1 MPRIRKKEKLR
12 AQPPVELVLDRL
24 SHEGRGI
31 AHREDGKLV
40 FVDGALPGERVMAQI
55 TFTHKKYDEAATV
68 TVLEAANDRVAPPCA
83 HFGVCGGCSLQHMAP
98 KAQIAFKQTVLV
110 DHLRHFGGLAP
121 RTWLPPLTHD
131 DHAYR
136 RKARLGV
143 RYVFKKEKLL
153 VGFRE
158 RQASYLADIDACA
171 VMDPRLGQAITPLRE
186 LIGGLQ
192 ARDHI
197 AQIEVAAGDELP
209 GEAGVALV
217 FRHLVA
223 LEAADVEA
231 LTAFCRARGWQ
242 CYLQPGGYETVHR
255 VWPEAGEDR
264 LHYRLPDFTPAGGE
278 AGAGLTMAFHPNDF
292 TQVNAGINRRMV
304 RLALDLLD
312 PQPHERVLDLFC
324 GLGNF
329 TLPLATR
336 AREVVGVE
344 GVQAMVE
351 RGYENARANGLAN
364 VSFYAHD
371 LTQDFQTQPWAGLGF
386 DKILIDPP
394 RSGALEVIPHL
405 ARFGA
410 QRVVYVSC
418 NPATLAR
425 DAGEM
430 DKAGYDLVQA
440 GVMDMFTHTTHVES
454 IAVFEKRR

>member
-1 MPRIRKKEKLR
+1 MARTNKREKLR
-12 AQPPVELVLDRL
+12 AMPPVELTIDRL

-31 AHREDGKLV
+31 AHRDDGKIV
-40 FVDGALPGERVMAQI
+40 FVDGALPGEQVTAQV
-55 TFTHKKYDEAATV
+55 TFTHKKYDEAS
-68 TVLEAANDRVAPPCA
+68 VLSVQSSSAQRVAPPCA

-98 KAQIAFKQTVLV
+98 AAQIAFKQTVLV
-110 DHLRHFGGLAP
+110 DHLQHFGGIKP
-121 RTWLPPLTHD
+121 QTWLPPLTSP
-131 DHAYR
+131 DHSYR

-143 RYVFKKEKLL
+143 RFVIKKDKLL

-158 RQASYLADIDACA
+158 RQASYLADLDACF
-171 VMDPRLGQAITPLRE
+171 VMDPRLGQSITPLKQ
-186 LIGGLQ
+186 LIAGLA

-197 AQIEVAAGDELP
+197 AQVEVAAGDELEGQP
-209 GEAGVALV
+209 SVALI
-217 FRHLVA
+217 FRNLVELVPADRQA
-223 LEAADVEA
+223 LID
-231 LTAFCRARGWQ
+231 FCAERNWQ
-242 CYLQPGGYETVHR
+242 CYLQPGNYDTVHR
-255 VWPEAGEDR
+255 IWPVEGTDR
-264 LHYRLPDFTPAGGE
+264 LHYQLLDFIAPTGN
-278 AGAGLTMAFHPNDF
+278 GLTMAFHPNDF
-292 TQVNAGINRRMV
+292 TQVNAGINQRMV
-304 RLALDLLD
+304 KLALDLLD
-312 PQPHERVLDLFC
+312 PQPTERVLDLFC

-344 GVQAMVE
+344 GVDAMVQ
-351 RGYENARANGLAN
+351 RGYENARANGLGN
-364 VSFYAHD
+364 VSFYAQD
-371 LTQDFQTQPWAGLGF
+371 LTKDFSEQPWASLGF

-405 ARFGA
+405 IRFGA

-454 IAVFEKRR
+454 IAVFEKRAN

>member
-1 MPRIRKKEKLR
+1 MSRKKREKLR
-12 AQPPVELVLDRL
+12 ALPPVELVISRL
-24 SHEGRGI
+24 GHEGRGI
-31 AHREDGKLV
+31 AQRDDGKLV
-40 FVDGALPGERVMAQI
+40 FVDGALPGESVRAQI
-55 TFTHKKYDEAATV
+55 TFTHKKYDEAAV
-68 TVLEAANDRVAPPCA
+68 VEVLTPAADRATPPCA

-98 KAQIAFKQTVLV
+98 AAQIAFKQSVLV
-110 DHLRHFGGLAP
+110 DHLRHFGGLQP
-121 RTWLPPLTHD
+121 EEWLPPLTHD
-131 DHAYR
+131 DQSYR

-158 RQASYLADIDACA
+158 RQASYLADLDACF
-171 VMDPRLGQAITPLRE
+171 VMDPRLGQCITPLKA
-186 LIGGLQ
+186 LIAGLV

-197 AQIEVAAGDELP
+197 AQVEVAAGDDR
-209 GEAGVALV
+209 VALI

-223 LEAADVEA
+223 LEAGDREQ
-231 LTAFCRARGWQ
+231 LIGFCRDRDWQ
-242 CYLQPGGYETVHR
+242 CYLQPGNYETVHR
-255 VWPEAGEDR
+255 VWPAEGEDR
-264 LHYRLPDFTPAGGE
+264 LHYALPDFTAP
-278 AGAGLTMAFHPNDF
+278 GAATPGLRMAFHPNDF
-292 TQVNAGINRRMV
+292 TQVNAAINQRMV
-304 RLALDLLD
+304 KLALDLLD
-312 PQPHERVLDLFC
+312 PQPGDRVLDLFC

-351 RGYENARANGLAN
+351 RGYENARGNGLGN
-364 VSFYAHD
+364 VSFHAQD
-371 LTQDFQTQPWAGLGF
+371 LTQDFSAQPWASLGF
-386 DKILIDPP
+386 DRILIDPP

-405 ARFGA
+405 TRFGA

-430 DKAGYDLVQA
+430 AKAGYDLVKA

>member
-1 MPRIRKKEKLR
+1 MSRKKREKLR
-12 AQPPVELVLDRL
+12 ALPPVELVISRL

-31 AHREDGKLV
+31 AQRSDGKLV
-40 FVDGALPGERVMAQI
+40 FVDGALPGETVQAQV
-55 TFTHKKYDEAATV
+55 TFSNKKYDEAAVVEVLAPAAERV
-68 TVLEAANDRVAPPCA
+68 TPPCP

-98 KAQIAFKQTVLV
+98 AAQIAFKQNVLV
-110 DHLRHFGGLAP
+110 DHLRHFGGLQP
-121 RTWLPPLTHD
+121 RDWLPPLTHD
-131 DHAYR
+131 DHSYR

-143 RYVFKKEKLL
+143 RYVIKKEKLL

-158 RQASYLADIDACA
+158 RQASYLADLDACF
-171 VMDPRLGQAITPLRE
+171 VMDPRLGRSITPLKQ
-186 LIGGLQ
+186 LINGLA

-197 AQIEVAAGDELP
+197 AQVEVAAGDDE
-209 GEAGVALV
+209 VALI

-223 LEAADVEA
+223 LEDSDREQLV
-231 LTAFCRARGWQ
+231 AFCRERGWQ
-242 CYLQPGGYETVHR
+242 CYLQPGNYETVHR
-255 VWPEAGEDR
+255 VWPVEGEDR
-264 LHYRLPDFTPAGGE
+264 LHYALPGFSAPDAATP
-278 AGAGLTMAFHPNDF
+278 GLRMAFHPNDF
-292 TQVNAGINRRMV
+292 TQVNAAINRRMV
-304 RLALDLLD
+304 KLALDLLD
-312 PQPHERVLDLFC
+312 PQPTDRVLDLFC

-351 RGYENARANGLAN
+351 RGYENARGNGLGN
-364 VSFYAHD
+364 VSFYAQD
-371 LTQDFQTQPWAGLGF
+371 LTQDFSAQPWASLGF
-386 DKILIDPP
+386 DRILIDPP

-405 ARFGA
+405 TRFGA

-430 DKAGYDLVQA
+430 AKAGYDLVKA